1 MPGIRYWPW
10 LLGVLLGSAQADER
24 ALELQL
30 FAWERPPYAYQD
42 ERGQAQGLAVELIE
56 LLQRHTGVPY
66 HLTFLP
72 LARAIRETG
81 QHPGNCLLL
90 LERRQEREPHYAW
103 VGPVLISRLSLYAT
117 PGAVPALNSLK
128 DAQGLKI
135 LSHLGSGAGEYL
147 QGEGFQVEFS
157 NKESLNLLK
166 LLRRRAPLWA
176 SSAAVIRSLAQTE
189 DSRPVEVLP
198 FLTMMEAMACHPQ
211 TDAEVITLLQQGLRE
226 LYGSGQIREIYRR
239 YGVELE

>member
-1 MPGIRYWPW
+1 M
-10 LLGVLLGSAQADER
+10 
-24 ALELQL
+24 ALFGGAWAAESPIELKL
-30 FAWERPPYAYQD
+30 YAWERPPFAYQD
-42 ERGQAQGLAVELIE
+42 ERGQAKGLAVELAE

-72 LARAIRETG
+72 LTRAIRETG
-81 QHPGNCLLL
+81 QRPGNCLLL

-103 VGPVLISRLSLYAT
+103 VGPMLISRLSLYAA
-117 PGAVPALNSLK
+117 PGAALSLNSLE
-128 DAQGLKI
+128 DAHGLKI

-176 SSAAVIRSLAQTE
+176 SSEAVISSLAETE
-189 DSRPVEVLP
+189 ERRPVEVLP

-211 TDAEVITLLQQGLRE
+211 TDPDVIARLQKGLRE
-226 LYGSGQIREIYRR
+226 LYGNGQIQQVYRR
-239 YGVELE
+239 YGVELD